1 MVQKVL
7 VEKMVQKVQVAP
19 WRCYHIAVKKDYY
32 LVRGDLTG
40 SWEGLAQ
47 DVVVVNWNFDQR
59 DASLKFFA
67 DRGHRQVLAGY
78 YDGEPAQVKK
88 WLGSASKVKGIIG
101 VMYTTWQSRFDD
113 LEAFAR
119 QCREY

>member
-1 MVQKVL
+1 MAILWNLVL
-7 VEKMVQKVQVAP
+7 PLALLGAP
-19 WRCYHIAVKKDYY
+19 ETKAGPDLWLYYSTNLWVDANINRMEEVWRRAAK
-32 LVRGDLTG
+32 
-40 SWEGLAQ
+40 
-47 DVVVVNWNFDQR
+47 
-59 DASLKFFA
+59 
-67 DRGHRQVLAGY
+67 AGY

-119 QCREY
+119 HCQRFRNRG